1 MQQDSS
7 VDFDSDHGNDPDPH
21 VRDYICVGVRALDIV
36 VKEEPK
42 E

>member
-7 VDFDSDHGNDPDPH
+7 VDFDADDGNEPDPH
-21 VRDYICVGVRALDIV
+21 VRDWINVGFRALDV
-36 VKEEPK
+36 VMKEETK